1 MKQPPPPDANFAAR
15 VRASFAKQKL
25 MATIGATLDR
35 VEAGAVA
42 IRLPFRD
49 DLTQQHGFLHAG
61 AIASIADSACGYA
74 ALSLMPAD
82 AGVLSIEFKINM
94 LSPAKGEAIIA
105 RGEVIRAGKKIMV
118 CRADVYSTQSGDEKL
133 VAAMQ
138 ATMMVA
144 EGIGLS
150 D

>member
-1 MKQPPPPDANFAAR
+1 MTKPPDPNYAVR
-15 VRASFAKQKL
+15 VRASFDKQKL
-25 MATIGATLDR
+25 MATMGATLES
-35 VEAGAVA
+35 VSAGAVA

-61 AIASIADSACGYA
+61 AIASVADSACGYA

-94 LSPAKGEAIIA
+94 LSPARGDAIVA
-105 RGEVIRAGKKIMV
+105 RGEVIRAGRNIMV
-118 CRADVYSTQSGDEKL
+118 CRADVYSITGSDEKL

-144 EGIGLS
+144 EGRE
-150 D
+150 